1 MFSNQWYQLKL
12 QFREHSAHFTAGEC
26 SFRAQLHAAF
36 VRLAASGGEVRATL
50 MVHHRLHGWLKV
62 CDADHR
68 YPIIQNPL
76 RLDCTQL
83 FKAVRHTLQEADR
96 WPSDEEKLR
105 RRLERQTRRR
115 AEDAMARRSR
125 FHIVRDE

>member
-1 MFSNQWYQLKL
+1 MFSSQWYQLKL
-12 QFREHSAHFTAGEC
+12 QFREHSADFTAGEC

-36 VRLAASGGEVRATL
+36 VRLAAVDGEVKATL

-62 CDADHR
+62 CDAEHR

-76 RLDCTQL
+76 RLNCSQL
-83 FKAVRHTLQEADR
+83 FKAVRHTLLEADR

-115 AEDAMARRSR
+115 AEDAVARRSR
-125 FHIVRDE
+125 FHIVKDD